1 MGSTSEAIRGIL
13 VELQQKIGLPSD
25 GPKKKFG
32 DLYDRLAHDLL
43 SDDYRPF
50 RTLLRDH
57 IAATWPLGPG
67 DELMGEPVLE
77 RRMHSVLTASRETGI
92 DQRRLRKLLAS
103 AEWVRPA
110 GEDRDDTWELFDAVA
125 STPFLRSLSAG
136 VSALELQEQ
145 LKISRSQFELLRND
159 GYFAPAAEGPDHK
172 PLWDIQVGHAFITS
186 LLSGATPIY
195 VPMHDWCD
203 IATAA
208 HGLRI
213 RPGEIVKMIESSR
226 LQRVGKH
233 LGRDGYSAVL
243 VDRAEIERLLDRPAA
258 RGLSVELFAKTVGLR
273 PKAAMQLIRGGHI
286 PTTIAINPKTH
297 VQQRFLSSGDV
308 AAFHLRFVTLR
319 RLAGLILVSWQT
331 LRVSLLEAD
340 VFAFTLG
347 GEDVGALFE
356 WNAVETKFFC
366 RWPHT
371 RHTET
376 NDTDR

>member
-1 MGSTSEAIRGIL
+1 
-13 VELQQKIGLPSD
+13 
-25 GPKKKFG
+25 
-32 DLYDRLAHDLL
+32 
-43 SDDYRPF
+43 
-50 RTLLRDH
+50 
-57 IAATWPLGPG
+57 
-67 DELMGEPVLE
+67 
-77 RRMHSVLTASRETGI
+77 
-92 DQRRLRKLLAS
+92 
-103 AEWVRPA
+103 
-110 GEDRDDTWELFDAVA
+110 
-125 STPFLRSLSAG
+125 
-136 VSALELQEQ
+136 
-145 LKISRSQFELLRND
+145 
-159 GYFAPAAEGPDHK
+159 
-172 PLWDIQVGHAFITS
+172 
-186 LLSGATPIY
+186 
-195 VPMHDWCD
+195 
-203 IATAA
+203 
-208 HGLRI
+208 
-213 RPGEIVKMIESSR
+213 MIESSR

-243 VDRAEIERLLDRPAA
+243 VDRAEIERLLDRPAD

-286 PTTIAINPKTH
+286 PTIIALNPKTH